1 MKLPRFEQPV
11 GACVWAPDGRSFVT
25 GVLDKERNL
34 CQWNTRGE
42 LIFDWGKSH
51 RIQDL
56 AVSPNG
62 RYLVAMT
69 NEQMIYVY
77 NFITRDLEY
86 ELDLEDNLCSVSIS
100 QNGRFLLVNKVNGEA
115 RMLDLETRETI
126 RIFRSDD
133 TGGNYVIRASY
144 GGANESFIIVGSES
158 GFRSRNLMC
167 FC

>member
-1 MKLPRFEQPV
+1 
-11 GACVWAPDGRSFVT
+11 
-25 GVLDKERNL
+25 VLGKERNL

-62 RYLVAMT
+62 RFLVAMT
-69 NEQMIYVY
+69 NEKMIYVY

-86 ELDLEDNLCSVSIS
+86 ELDLEDKVCSISIS
-100 QNGRFLLVNKVNGEA
+100 QNGRFLLVNKVDGEA
-115 RMLDLETRETI
+115 RMVDLESRETI
-126 RIFRSDD
+126 RVFRSDD
-133 TGGNYVIRASY
+133 KGGNYVIRASY

-158 GFRSRNLMC
+158 GFCCPNLL
-167 FC
+167 